1 VNLQEK
7 FIDFLKKRNIPSDLS
22 DLSIDEILEVTQ
34 NAYLD
39 FKKYL
44 EKKLSEKTKIMLG
57 KLNHR

>member
-1 VNLQEK
+1 MNLQEK

>member
-1 VNLQEK
+1 MNLQEK

-44 EKKLSEKTKIMLG
+44 EKKTVRK
-57 KLNHR
+57 N